1 MWLLSLI
8 TWLMG
13 LNLKKIYNYVG
24 KDWTRAVAGYN
35 WGMGRAKTRNLA
47 TAPKE
52 TKDYVKNILG
62 VVV

>member
-1 MWLLSLI
+1 
-8 TWLMG
+8 MG